1 MLEEK
6 KKALELIKRLKAAS
20 YNHADYGTDVAID
33 VEDAIALVEEIFNVE
48 EQIKVMKR

>member
-20 YNHADYGTDVAID
+20 YKHSDYGTDVAID

-48 EQIKVMKR
+48 EQIKL